1 MSGRHRRGEPVDQRG
16 PRQWD
21 REQREVAARLDRAEA
36 GWLVMYGVG
45 GRRFYAIAAGWVPE
59 PLVVQAGTAEELCA
73 LMRETEEAKPATPS
87 GVRPVPEFH
96 RQKESHR
103 RTETHGQAEF
113 HRHGQGDLMIAG
125 TPDGLRT
132 VCWDIPRDPATVGE
146 ARRMTRETLTGWGLA
161 PEFADDAVLVVGELV
176 ANATLYGEEPIRLS
190 LWGMPQGVCVR
201 VTDHGSERPR
211 KLSLGED
218 ASHGRGLAIVEALAD
233 RWGVVP
239 VPGGIG
245 KTVWAAWGIS
255 RSQSDASRAID
266 CMDPVPS
273 SRGHEGASIT
283 SPYVPEKGFMSS
295 SYAPEG
301 AFVRSSSVIEAAFM
315 ASAQFRTGDL
325 LS

>member
-1 MSGRHRRGEPVDQRG
+1 
-16 PRQWD
+16 
-21 REQREVAARLDRAEA
+21 
-36 GWLVMYGVG
+36 
-45 GRRFYAIAAGWVPE
+45 
-59 PLVVQAGTAEELCA
+59 
-73 LMRETEEAKPATPS
+73 
-87 GVRPVPEFH
+87 
-96 RQKESHR
+96 
-103 RTETHGQAEF
+103 
-113 HRHGQGDLMIAG
+113 MIAG

-132 VCWDIPRDPATVGE
+132 VCWDIPRDPATVSE
-146 ARRMTRETLTGWGLA
+146 ARRMTRDTLAGWGLA

-190 LWGMPQGVCVR
+190 LWGMAQGVCVR

-255 RSQSDASRAID
+255 RSESDASRTVD
-266 CMDPVPS
+266 CAELVPS
-273 SRGHEGASIT
+273 SGAREEASIT
-283 SPYVPEKGFMSS
+283 SPCALEKGSS
-295 SYAPEG
+295 ARAG
-301 AFVRSSSVIEAAFM
+301 AFVRSSSVIVAVFM
-315 ASAQFRTGDL
+315 ASARFRAGDL

>member
-45 GRRFYAIAAGWVPE
+45 GRRFYAIAAGQVPE
-59 PLVVQAGTAEELCA
+59 PLVVEARTAEELCA
-73 LMRETEEAKPATPS
+73 LMRETEEAEPATPS
-87 GVRPVPEFH
+87 GVRPVPESPGQMEPH
-96 RQKESHR
+96 RQKEPHGHKKS
-103 RTETHGQAEF
+103 HGQAESHGQKESRGQAEP
-113 HRHGQGDLMIAG
+113 HRHGQGDSMSAG

-146 ARRMTRETLTGWGLA
+146 ARRMTRDTLTGWGLA

-190 LWGMPQGVCVR
+190 LWGMPRGVCVR

-233 RWGVVP
+233 RWGIVP

-255 RSQSDASRAID
+255 HSDASHAVDCAGSAPAGVRAA
-266 CMDPVPS
+266 V
-273 SRGHEGASIT
+273 SR
-283 SPYVPEKGFMSS
+283 
-295 SYAPEG
+295 
-301 AFVRSSSVIEAAFM
+301 R
-315 ASAQFRTGDL
+315 GDRL
-325 LS
+325 P

>member
-1 MSGRHRRGEPVDQRG
+1 
-16 PRQWD
+16 
-21 REQREVAARLDRAEA
+21 
-36 GWLVMYGVG
+36 
-45 GRRFYAIAAGWVPE
+45 
-59 PLVVQAGTAEELCA
+59 
-73 LMRETEEAKPATPS
+73 
-87 GVRPVPEFH
+87 
-96 RQKESHR
+96 
-103 RTETHGQAEF
+103 
-113 HRHGQGDLMIAG
+113 MITG

-132 VCWDIPRDPATVGE
+132 VCWDIPGDPATVGE
-146 ARRMTRETLTGWGLA
+146 ARRMTRDTLAGWGLA

-255 RSQSDASRAID
+255 RSESDAFRTVD
-266 CMDPVPS
+266 CAELVPS
-273 SRGHEGASIT
+273 SGVREEASIT
-283 SPYVPEKGFMSS
+283 SPCAPEKGSS
-295 SYAPEG
+295 ARAG
-301 AFVRSSSVIEAAFM
+301 AFVRSSSVIEAVFM
-315 ASAQFRTGDL
+315 ASARFRAGDL
-325 LS
+325 LL